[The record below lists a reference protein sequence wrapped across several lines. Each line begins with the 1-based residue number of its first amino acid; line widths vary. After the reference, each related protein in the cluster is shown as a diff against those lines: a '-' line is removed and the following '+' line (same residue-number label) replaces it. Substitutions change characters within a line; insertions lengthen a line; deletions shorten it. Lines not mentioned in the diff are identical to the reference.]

1 MPGIISAGKLFLAQ
15 PPLYRIS
22 SKDLTL
28 YATDDNHKDEL
39 IKNNFKSNQ
48 KIDISRFKG
57 LGEMPSKQL
66 KDTTMDINN
75 RTLLKIDL
83 LQDSIPK
90 TFNFVDSV
98 MGKNSEKRLQFIQDK
113 VKANEVDFVE

>member
-1 MPGIISAGKLFLAQ
+1 MPGIIAAGKLFLAQ

-22 SKDLTL
+22 SKDITL
-28 YATDDNHKDEL
+28 YATDDEHKDKI

-66 KDTTMDINN
+66 KETTMDMNN

-83 LQDSIPK
+83 LKENIPN
-90 TFNFVDSV
+90 TFTFVDSV
-98 MGKNSEKRLQFIQDK
+98 MGKNPEKRLRFIQDK
-113 VKANEVDFVE
+113 VKANEVNFVE